1 MYAKT
6 TILFTTTVL
15 SLVFYGLSTSPV
27 LANSSQ
33 KSLQGI
39 PSNYANTEVGSPET
53 ETLIALNEGT
63 HISQTPSQTQSETP
77 SQAQNQAQNQSP
89 SVTSASVKQNF
100 SGIITS
106 SNGTSM
112 EVKLGDGS
120 FRNFEFNPNLLNS
133 PNIAK
138 GAFVKLSVDE
148 NQIVQEV
155 QVAEVEK
162 TLEGTVRDVVGS
174 QVMMELDDGTMET
187 TTVAPAVSARMGIAK
202 GVRLMVT
209 SFQGIGATKLCF
221 GKATPPPVTVSITPP
236 VVVPEP
242 PTRIGGGEPEP
253 IKPPKFRKPVP
264 ALW

>member
-6 TILFTTTVL
+6 TTLFTTTIL

-33 KSLQGI
+33 RSLQGI
-39 PSNYANTEVGSPET
+39 SSNYANTEVGSPET
-53 ETLIALNEGT
+53 ETLIALKEGT
-63 HISQTPSQTQSETP
+63 HISQAPSQTP
-77 SQAQNQAQNQSP
+77 SQAPSQAP
-89 SVTSASVKQNF
+89 SVTSASVKQNV
-100 SGIITS
+100 SGIIS
-106 SNGTSM
+106 AYNGTNM
-112 EVKLGDGS
+112 EMRLGDGTS
-120 FRNFEFNPNLLNS
+120 KNFEFNPNLLNS

-155 QVAEVEK
+155 QPAEVAETV
-162 TLEGTVRDVVGS
+162 EGTVREVSGS
-174 QVMMELDDGTMET
+174 QVTMELDDGKMIT
-187 TTVAPAVSARMGIAK
+187 TTVAPAVSARMGLAD

-221 GKATPPPVTVSITPP
+221 GKTIQPPVTITPP
-236 VVVPEP
+236 AFVPEP

-253 IKPPKFRKPVP
+253 IKPPKVRKPVRS
-264 ALW
+264 LW